1 MVHRPPRA
9 RHEAGGEISQGSAVS
24 AIVHFVKLAT
34 VAPDGPRAVEHLS
47 RSRPMRRWPARID
60 GFTAVELM
68 NFLALAAVLTA
79 VGMYALAAYVRH
91 AKTAE
96 AHSSLASLATAAA
109 EYYDTSDANQPTGA
123 TPQAVQAMRHF
134 PPSSR
139 VGVPE
144 DALNV
149 RAKRYQSN
157 LADWSASPWRELHF
171 SIVQPQCFQ
180 YAFEA
185 SGAGASAKATVTAE
199 ADLDGD
205 GERSSY
211 SIAVEAGP
219 SLTAQV
225 GPLSVR
231 EPEE

>member
-1 MVHRPPRA
+1 MPMASRTTREVARA
-9 RHEAGGEISQGSAVS
+9 SFGD
-24 AIVHFVKLAT
+24 T
-34 VAPDGPRAVEHLS
+34 DGLVRAK
-47 RSRPMRRWPARID
+47 RYARAA

-96 AHSSLASLATAAA
+96 AHSSLTSLATAAA

-144 DALNV
+144 DPLNV

-157 LADWSASPWRELHF
+157 MADWSASPWRELHF

-205 GERSSY
+205 GERSAY
-211 SIAVEAGP
+211 SIAIEAGP

-231 EPEE
+231 DPEE